1 MTLPTVFVFLLYLF
15 GHQPFSDAFK
25 NYTVKTYGFYVTNAT
40 RKIIR
45 QNSLPCIKTP
55 RLVQAKNIYT
65 FLIKNLYLMAIGEI
79 SENPSDNA
87 VTRPTVL
94 KARDEDIERKLRL
107 YGMFYAFGYGNLNLT
122 RR

>member
-1 MTLPTVFVFLLYLF
+1 
-15 GHQPFSDAFK
+15 
-25 NYTVKTYGFYVTNAT
+25 
-40 RKIIR
+40 
-45 QNSLPCIKTP
+45 
-55 RLVQAKNIYT
+55 
-65 FLIKNLYLMAIGEI
+65 MAIGEI

-107 YGMFYAFGYGNLNLT
+107 YGMFYAFRYGNLNLT